1 MILLIWRS
9 KAQSKDLEDLGSAKV
24 RLNTHLTLHSSANS
38 LQGFVPQF
46 PACKLRMTLPLL
58 QSCCEWMDKH
68 PCEITEGCRKGDV
81 EWKTQILLDSRKV
94 EGGSNG
100 A

>member
-9 KAQSKDLEDLGSAKV
+9 KALSKDLEDVGSAEV
-24 RLNTHLTLHSSANS
+24 RLNTHLPLHSSANN
-38 LQGFVPQF
+38 LPGFVPQF
-46 PACKLRMTLPLL
+46 PTCNLRMSLPSL
-58 QSCCEWMDKH
+58 QSCCEDKH
-68 PCEITEGCRKGDV
+68 PAEIVEGCRKGDV

-94 EGGSNG
+94 ERGSNG